1 MNGLDERFTKHEG
14 RPLRYLTGGTGPALL
29 LCHGFIGSAENFADW
44 FDVLL
49 TRRTIIA
56 PDLPGFGRSAP
67 LAGGHTAPALAR
79 AALAAASDVGTDSFD
94 VAGLCL
100 GTPVALAVQRA
111 RPQATQR
118 LILHTPLVAPS
129 LIRRRFHLQVGFML
143 APVIYPGIVWLGH
156 NRMASDIYKRFM
168 VEGKDVDP
176 VAAKANFDN
185 QLLANPRAA
194 REWLHDVLHRDD
206 LAQVRGSGHSN
217 SHPRRRA
224 RPHRQRAAPRSGG
237 DRRPRDVVRCDPP
250 GGPRLESR
258 AVSAPAR
265 IDRGVSRRPAD
276 PFVERSLDR
285 RCIAACPA
293 TDQAKVAAASCTVTL
308 CTCPAG
314 SSQRTAT

>member
-79 AALAAASDVGTDSFD
+79 AALTAAAEVGADSFD

-118 LILHTPLVAPS
+118 VILHTPLVAPS

-143 APVIYPGIVWLGH
+143 APGVYPGIVWLGH
-156 NRMASDIYKRFM
+156 NRVASDIYKRFM

-194 REWLHDVLHRDD
+194 REWLNDVLHRDD
-206 LAQVRGSGHSN
+206 LAQVRGSGHSTLILVAE
-217 SHPRRRA
+217 H
-224 RPHRQRAAPRSGG
+224 
-237 DRRPRDVVRCDPP
+237 DRIVNV
-250 GGPRLESR
+250 PRLEV
-258 AVSAPAR
+258 AVS
-265 IDRGVSRRPAD
+265 GVPGMSFDVIRQAGHAWSPELSRRQR
-276 PFVERSLDR
+276 EL
-285 RCIAACPA
+285 IAAFLDDLPIPSSNG
-293 TDQAKVAAASCTVTL
+293 TSTAAA
-308 CTCPAG
+308 
-314 SSQRTAT
+314 